1 LKRLKAFLQKKRQ
14 KRIVQLLT
22 DATEKRLISDVPL
35 GGFLSGGLDSS
46 IDFGNCSKKNIP
58 SLMFISIGFREQSFD
73 ELDFAKVVA
82 KKINVNHHYQKLLID
97 EDFIFRNH

>member
-1 LKRLKAFLQKKRQ
+1 
-14 KRIVQLLT
+14 
-22 DATEKRLISDVPL
+22 LISDVPL

-46 IDFGNCSKKNIP
+46 LISAIVAKKHP
-58 SLMFISIGFREQSFD
+58 QFDVFSIGFREQSFD